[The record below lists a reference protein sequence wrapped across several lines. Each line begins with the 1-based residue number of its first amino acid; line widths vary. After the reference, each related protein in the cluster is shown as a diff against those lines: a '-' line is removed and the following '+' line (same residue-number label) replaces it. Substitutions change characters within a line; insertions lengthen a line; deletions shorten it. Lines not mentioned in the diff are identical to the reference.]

1 MGVGSFTGEFPGYP
15 ILLSSSLLPLPPT
28 LLLLLPEV
36 KTGADGKVGSLVLGV
51 IIISLYLR
59 IGVAYIE
66 I

>member
-1 MGVGSFTGEFPGYP
+1 MGMGSFTAGYP
-15 ILLSSSLLPLPPT
+15 TLLSSSLLPT
-28 LLLLLPEV
+28 LLLLLPEVPEV